1 MGLQHQNLSL
11 SLSSP
16 SSISCTSAVVLVVDV
31 CLELLWNQLLCTQQ
45 ALGYPNKLVCILVFC
60 LHDSVDVFMQLVAG
74 SVVMAFETVCPER
87 IDLIH
92 KNYRKLCNLLVD
104 VDEWGQVMILQML
117 TRYVRSQFLDPN
129 QQVVLNFSHPIYCL

>member
-1 MGLQHQNLSL
+1 
-11 SLSSP
+11 
-16 SSISCTSAVVLVVDV
+16 V
-31 CLELLWNQLLCTQQ
+31 CL
-45 ALGYPNKLVCILVFC
+45 
-60 LHDSVDVFMQLVAG
+60 QLVAG

-117 TRYVRSQFLDPN
+117 TRYARTQFLDPN
-129 QQVVLNFSHPIYCL
+129 LQVSQPHPPSLGHGLFGRVGVRDVELRFIFS